1 MLALAFT
8 LAAAAA
14 FGPEFA
20 LSAPVPAPAPPL
32 RNLEPAVASNGTD
45 FLVVW
50 NGPDYGAYTARVGGD
65 GTVHPMEPLPNEPDE
80 FWPWRVSPS
89 VASDGRDYVV
99 AYNDGPDVRLARVD
113 SASGKVTDGDRI
125 AEIVYAAIASNGDG
139 YLLAYKDG
147 GRLEAVLVDADAR
160 IVGGPFQAGFTGKRP
175 AIATNGESYLIVA
188 PLTHSDLTATLV
200 TNGRIA
206 RSETLAI
213 VGRGDPA
220 FYSWSVASDGDGF
233 LVAWAENKDGG
244 IRGGFASAVRV
255 RNVGADGS
263 PEGPARTIVE
273 KDAWEPAVTWDRSRY
288 LVSYSDSR
296 ETAWST
302 TSSDLR
308 AIALDAEGGRPM
320 ALAVSEDVEGESA
333 AATNGPS
340 TLIVWTRRRWREPG
354 LIEGRFLG
362 QPVRLIS
369 KAPAWQESIDAT
381 AHRSGTVVVWSE
393 TAAEESRRSRII
405 LQRLDA
411 GGAPRDGAG
420 IPVHESPHD
429 QVSPKVAGSLVV
441 WAEWEPGRTSIRAK
455 MLDGSGAPYGEAYR
469 LGDDG
474 HMPSLAVAGNAHL
487 VVWNSV
493 SREGIVA
500 RRIDPYAQTI
510 SEPFFV
516 SRDAGD
522 TGAAVVSDGLNF
534 LVTWLRDDG
543 KLRGNAPKS
552 AHASLVMN
560 YGIVVGAPLEIA
572 SATTIYQ
579 AIPVWNGSHYAVFW
593 SSAFDGVYSRAV
605 RRSGFPTGPARSL
618 VAEYWDGLKNIVWSG
633 TGYQLV
639 TQINS
644 IVSLDRSF
652 RELEEN
658 PIPLSIISSSP
669 VVLANG
675 FVFYLSSA
683 GGSRAMARRY
693 LR

>member
-8 LAAAAA
+8 LAAAA

-20 LSAPVPAPAPPL
+20 LSAPVPAPPPPL

-50 NGPDYGAYTARVGGD
+50 NGPDDGAYTARVGAD
-65 GTVHPMEPLPNEPDE
+65 GTVHPMEPVPNEPHKK
-80 FWPWRVSPS
+80 FWPWRVSPA

-113 SASGKVTDGDRI
+113 SASGKVTAGDRI

-139 YLLAYKDG
+139 YLLAYMDG
-147 GRLEAVLVDADAR
+147 GRLEAVLVDANAR

-233 LVAWAENKDGG
+233 LVAWSENRTGA
-244 IRGGFASAVRV
+244 IQGGFGSVMRV
-255 RNVGADGS
+255 RNVGADGAPQG
-263 PEGPARTIVE
+263 PERTLVKE
-273 KDAWEPAVTWDRSRY
+273 DAWQPAVTWDRSRY

-296 ETAWST
+296 EVAWST
-302 TSSDLR
+302 IRSDVR
-308 AIALDAEGGRPM
+308 GIALDAGGGRPLE
-320 ALAVSEDVEGESA
+320 LAVSEDVETESSA
-333 AATNGPS
+333 ATSGAS
-340 TLIVWTRRRWREPG
+340 TLIVWTRREWGGRS

-362 QPVRLIS
+362 QPARLIS
-369 KAPAWQESIDAT
+369 RAPAWQESIDAT

-393 TAAEESRRSRII
+393 TATEEPRRRSIV

-411 GGAPRDGAG
+411 DGVPRDGAG

-441 WAEWEPGRTSIRAK
+441 WTEWEPSRTSIWAK
-455 MLDGSGAPYGEAYR
+455 MLDGSGAPYGEAWR
-469 LGDDG
+469 LGVDG
-474 HMPSLAVAGNAHL
+474 HTPALAVAGNAHL

-493 SREGIVA
+493 PRDGIVA
-500 RRIDPYAQTI
+500 RRIDPYAQTV

-522 TGAAVVSDGLNF
+522 TGVAVASDGLNF

-552 AHASLVMN
+552 VHASLVMN
-560 YGIVVGAPLEIA
+560 YGIVVGTPLEIA

-593 SSAFDGVYSRAV
+593 NSALDGVYSRAV
-605 RRSGFPTGPARSL
+605 RRSGFPTGPARSF
-618 VAEYWDGLKNIVWSG
+618 VVDFWMGLKNIVWSG
-633 TGYQLV
+633 TGYRLV
-639 TQINS
+639 TQVNS
-644 IVSLDRSF
+644 LVTLDRSF
-652 RELEEN
+652 RVLEQN
-658 PIPLSIISSSP
+658 PMPRTMLGSSP
-669 VVLANG
+669 VVLAND
-675 FVFYLSSA
+675 FVMYLSPA
-683 GGSRAMARRY
+683 GGSRAAARR
-693 LR
+693 LQ